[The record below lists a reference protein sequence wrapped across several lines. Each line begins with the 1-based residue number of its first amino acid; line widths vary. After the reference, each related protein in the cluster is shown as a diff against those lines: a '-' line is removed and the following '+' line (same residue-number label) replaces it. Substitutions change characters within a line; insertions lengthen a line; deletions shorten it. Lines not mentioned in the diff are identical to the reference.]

1 MSHSELGPEDE
12 TRFQRGHVVWV
23 EWLDHVESRPFLILG
38 AESTARTEVEYVGVP
53 LSTDAQEKAVR
64 IEADDWESGGLDG
77 PSYALSWR
85 LQSIPHEAIERGL
98 GALSDDIVED
108 ISRSA
113 EAVFD
118 ASG

>member
-1 MSHSELGPEDE
+1 MSHSERGPEDE
-12 TRFQRGHVVWV
+12 SRFQRRHVVWV

-38 AESTARTEVEYVGVP
+38 AESTSRDDVEYVGVP
-53 LSTDAQEKAVR
+53 LSTDDQENAVR
-64 IEADDWESGGLDG
+64 IEPDDWESGGLDG

-98 GALSDDIVED
+98 GALSNGIVEE

-113 EAVFD
+113 EAVLD